1 MTARK
6 QPTKAVTADAGRPI
20 PASIP
25 LPDSSVRTR
34 VWYQVYSRLARPTLD
49 WVGVF
54 GGLWALGLCDLLSKP
69 MPDATRIITLA
80 FVGALYGVRTAEK
93 RMGVA

>member
-1 MTARK
+1 MPPK
-6 QPTKAVTADAGRPI
+6 SVTTDAARPI

-25 LPDSSVRTR
+25 LPDSTVREKW
-34 VWYQVYSRLARPTLD
+34 WYQLYCRLARPTLD
-49 WVGVF
+49 WVGV
-54 GGLWALGLCDLLSKP
+54 GGGAWALGLCDLLSRP

-80 FVGALYGVRTAEK
+80 FIGALYGVRTAEK

>member
-1 MTARK
+1 MTVK
-6 QPTKAVTADAGRPI
+6 QSTKAVTADAGRPI

-25 LPDSSVRTR
+25 LPDSEVRTR
-34 VWYQVYSRLARPTLD
+34 TWYQIYSRLARPTLD

-54 GGLWALGLCDLLSKP
+54 GGLWALGLCDLLSRP
-69 MPDATRIITLA
+69 MDDGTRIITLA

>member
-1 MTARK
+1 MVK

-25 LPDSSVRTR
+25 MPDSEIRTR
-34 VWYQVYSRLARPTLD
+34 PWYQVYVRLARPTLD
-49 WVGVF
+49 WIGVL
-54 GGLWALGLCDLLSKP
+54 GAAWALGLCDLLSKP
-69 MPDATRIITLA
+69 MGDGTRIITLA
-80 FVGALYGVRTAEK
+80 FVGSLYSIKTVEK